1 MAEKRDYYEVLGV
14 SRDADDATLKKA
26 YRALAKKYH
35 PDMNPGDAEAE
46 QKFKEINEAYS
57 ILSDPEKRAQYDRFG
72 HAAFDPSAG
81 AGGGGSYDFGGF
93 DFGDIF
99 SSFFGGGSANS
110 NSSGF
115 GGSGRSFNFGGGG
128 GSSFGGFGRQNT
140 AVPGEDV
147 GVRVTLSFEEAAFGC
162 KKDITYN
169 RVEAC
174 DDCNG
179 TGSAKGAAP
188 EKCPHCHGY
197 GRVTV
202 ERRTFMG
209 IMQTQESCSNCRG
222 TGRVIKNACKN
233 CSGKGFVRLTKK
245 LNVTI
250 PEGIDN
256 GQRIALRGQGSAGRN
271 GGANGDLIIEVAVR
285 PHPVFEREGNNLY
298 CEIPISITEATL
310 GAEIDVPTL
319 SGQTTKYTIPEGT
332 QPGTT
337 FTLRGEG
344 VTDVNN
350 GKRGNLIFTVTVEIP
365 KGLTEEQKDL
375 LRKFAEATGDQ
386 EEGTKRSSFRK
397 KLRDLFGGGRN

>member
-35 PDMNPGDAEAE
+35 PDMNPGNAEAE
-46 QKFKEINEAYS
+46 QMFKEVNEAYS

-72 HAAFDPSAG
+72 HAAFDPAAG
-81 AGGGGSYDFGGF
+81 GGGGGSYDFGGF

-99 SSFFGGGSANS
+99 SSFFGGGNNHAGGGTFR
-110 NSSGF
+110 GF
-115 GGSGRSFNFGGGG
+115 GGG
-128 GSSFGGFGRQNT
+128 GSSFSFGGGQRNGPI
-140 AVPGEDV
+140 PGEDV
-147 GVRVTLSFEEAAFGC
+147 GVRVILSFEEAVFGC
-162 KKDITYN
+162 KKDISYN
-169 RVEAC
+169 RVEEC
-174 DDCNG
+174 GDCHG

-188 EKCPHCHGY
+188 DKCPDCNGY

-202 ERRTFMG
+202 NRRTFMG
-209 IMQTQESCSNCRG
+209 MMQTQETCERCRG
-222 TGRVIKNACKN
+222 TGRIIKNACKN

-271 GGANGDLIIEVAVR
+271 GGQNGDLIIEVAVR
-285 PHPVFEREGNNLY
+285 PHPVFEREGNNVY
-298 CEIPISITEATL
+298 CEIPISITEAAL

-319 SGQTTKYTIPEGT
+319 NGKTTKYAIPEGT
-332 QPGTT
+332 QPGAT
-337 FTLRGEG
+337 FTLKGEG
-344 VTDVNN
+344 IADVNS
-350 GKRGNLIFTVTVEIP
+350 GKRGNLTFTVTVEIP

-375 LRKFAEATGDQ
+375 LRKFAEATG
-386 EEGTKRSSFRK
+386 EGEKEDTKRSSFRR
-397 KLRDLFGGGRN
+397 KLRDFFGLD